1 MADYTEHYQ
10 LHQWVPED
18 DFLRT
23 DFNEDFAK
31 IDAALEGKPEIV
43 TGSYI
48 GHGGTREVSLGFE
61 PAAVVVDLDSL
72 YTGLTVT
79 PNGHKYIK
87 ITANGFEA
95 LDDEDNPDAVSA
107 NTKGDAYYYIAVK

>member
-1 MADYTEHYQ
+1 MASYTEHYQ

-31 IDAALEGKPEIV
+31 IDAALGGKPEIV

-48 GHGGTREVSLGFE
+48 GSGGSKMITLGFE
-61 PAAVVVDLDSL
+61 PKAVLVELDDL
-72 YTGLTVT
+72 YTGLTIT
-79 PNGHKYIK
+79 PNGHEYIK
-87 ITANGFEA
+87 IKDDGFQA
-95 LDDEDNPDAVSA
+95 MDNPSDPEGVSA
-107 NTKGDAYYYIAVK
+107 NTWGEVHYYIAVK